1 MKHLKTP
8 QELNEASENLNI
20 SDVSESNCT
29 PIKDLQY
36 DIETRPYG
44 DPNGK
49 IYICLF
55 HERYFRDDYFDD
67 HDTIYKID
75 NDKFYQEFKK
85 LPYMKGGYNNEYTPI
100 RFKTEEE
107 CNNFLNSIGLQRV

>member
-1 MKHLKTP
+1 MKDFKNIQSFGLFK
-8 QELNEASENLNI
+8 ENLNI
-20 SDVSESNCT
+20 SDVSDSNYT
-29 PIKDLQY
+29 PIEDLEY

-55 HERYFRDDYFDD
+55 HKKYFKDDYFDD
-67 HDTIYKID
+67 HDIIYKID

-85 LPYMKGGYNNEYTPI
+85 LPYVKGEYNNEYTPI
-100 RFKTEEE
+100 RFETEEE

>member
-1 MKHLKTP
+1 MKGNKHI
-8 QELNEASENLNI
+8 QSFNEHQENLNI
-20 SDVSESNCT
+20 SDVSDSNYT
-29 PIKDLQY
+29 PIKDLEY

-55 HERYFRDDYFDD
+55 HERHFRDDYFDD
-67 HDTIYKID
+67 HNTIYKID

-85 LPYMKGGYNNEYTPI
+85 LPYMKGGYNNEYAPI

-107 CNNFLNSIGLQRV
+107 CNIFLNSIGLKRV

>member
-1 MKHLKTP
+1 MNGKIKKFRDFK
-8 QELNEASENLNI
+8 ENLNDI
-20 SDVSESNCT
+20 KST
-29 PIKDLQY
+29 PIEDLEY

-55 HERYFRDDYFDD
+55 HKKYFKYDNFDD
-67 HDTIYKID
+67 HDNIYNI
-75 NDKFYQEFKK
+75 NNGKFYQEFKK
-85 LPYMKGGYNNEYTPI
+85 LPYVKGEYNNEYTPV

-107 CNNFLNSIGLQRV
+107 CNNFLKSIGLERC